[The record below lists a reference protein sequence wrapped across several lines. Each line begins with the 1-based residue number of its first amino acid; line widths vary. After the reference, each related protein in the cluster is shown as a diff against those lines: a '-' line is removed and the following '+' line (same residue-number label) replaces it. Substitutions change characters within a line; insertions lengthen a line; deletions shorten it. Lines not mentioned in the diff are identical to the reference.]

1 MRRKYGNYGNHQLIN
16 TIIMKTLHSNRL
28 LKASLLVLC
37 GSFVFLASSALA
49 TLVTWDLNDID
60 SGPGGSNVAVGSS
73 TESYLESGY
82 TISASGYDFHSS
94 GPGTAHELFFKDA
107 GTDEVGLGLVGTPN
121 NELQVDSSGNP
132 LQFIQLNLTS
142 ILSKGFTSGKIEI
155 GSVQSG
161 ESFFLYGSNTL
172 GVLGTKLNST
182 PFTSSVDD
190 QFISVP
196 SFGTYTFISVVSA
209 VDDVMPVAFQASV
222 VPVPEAASLVPAA
235 LAVVVAI
242 AFEARRRRRRPMA
255 Q

>member
-1 MRRKYGNYGNHQLIN
+1 MRRKYDNYGNHQLIN
-16 TIIMKTLHSNRL
+16 QIIMKTLHSNRL

-49 TLVTWDLNDID
+49 TLVTWDLN
-60 SGPGGSNVAVGSS
+60 PGGSNVAVGSS

-82 TISASGYDFHSS
+82 TISASGYDFNSS
-94 GPGTAHELFFKDA
+94 GPGTAHELLFKDA
-107 GTDEVGLGLVGTPN
+107 GTDEVGLGLVGTLN
-121 NELQVDSSGNP
+121 NELQVDGSGNP

-142 ILSKGFTSGKIEI
+142 ILSKGFTGGKIEI

-172 GVLGTKLNST
+172 GVLGTKLDST

-196 SFGTYTFISVVSA
+196 SFGTYKFISVVSA
-209 VDDVMPVAFQASV
+209 VDDVLPVAFQASV